1 MKGKASNFS
10 DKKKSILCKFDKKI
24 IPIFISLNKDDDISV
39 LAVSTFN
46 MEKDC
51 LSFPALLIRKVNL
64 FVCFGGVS
72 HDIKELRLL
81 A

>member
-10 DKKKSILCKFDKKI
+10 DKKSRFCANLTKKK